1 MLDLAA
7 QARSVDAEV
16 KAAVMRVLDTQKYV
30 LGPDVEAFESEMA
43 RFSGAQHAVAVR
55 NGSDALVV
63 SLMALGV
70 GPGDEVIVPT
80 FTFFASAGAVARVG
94 AKPVFVDILP
104 GTFNIDPQAVEAA
117 VTPRTKAIMPVH
129 LYGQLAN
136 METLGKIAARH
147 QLAVVEDGA
156 QAVGA
161 KRNDRGLAAYGT
173 CATLSFYPTKNLSAV
188 GEGGMVLTNDAQ
200 LAARLKA
207 LRNHGQ
213 TGTYEHQWIGGNFR
227 LDGIQGAALRVK
239 LGKLPEWNEGRRRN
253 AAAYEQGLA
262 GGKVTTPPAEPCCHH
277 VYHQYTIRSQRRDAL
292 KEHLVEAEIG
302 CGVYYPLPLHLQPC
316 FAYVGGKPGQLPVAE
331 QACREVLSL
340 PIYPEM
346 TREQQSYV
354 IETINAFA

>member
-43 RFSGAQHAVAVR
+43 RFSGVQHAVAVR

-262 GGKVTTPPAEPCCHH
+262 GGKVTTPPAEACCHH

-292 KEHLVEAEIG
+292 KEHLVKAEIG

-346 TREQQSYV
+346 TREQQSHV